1 MGRKVYMTEDQLNE
15 ILNGA
20 YLDDY
25 SSDGK
30 IKDGD
35 QDKITVNP
43 IKGGEPVTSDEFADV
58 VNTPMPLGAYRGGR
72 SLGRAGVYPAAGALT
87 LEKKNINEVADGVK
101 NKRYKVSGP
110 LRDTMMRN
118 YQSTN
123 GRTIGTKRLEKLLSD
138 EGASEN
144 YLSNLLSDIKAGNV
158 SSDELQLLGGNDFI
172 RWMNQN
178 IRNRQTMDAGI
189 KKTQHDMGMENV
201 YQKPGGTK
209 DGGGTAHTPKNNGAI
224 TYFSE

>member
-1 MGRKVYMTEDQLNE
+1 MGRKVYMTQDQLNE
-15 ILNGA
+15 ILGSGS

-25 SSDGK
+25 SSEGNITNTGLDKVTTNPLRGGK
-30 IKDGD
+30 G
-35 QDKITVNP
+35 
-43 IKGGEPVTSDEFADV
+43 VTSDEFANDQCRSIF
-58 VNTPMPLGAYRGGR
+58 MGRYRD
-72 SLGRAGVYPAAGALT
+72 SMGVYPAAGALT
-87 LEKKNINEVADGVK
+87 MEEKKNITEVTDTVK

-110 LRDTMMRN
+110 LRDKMMRN

-158 SSDELQLLGGNDFI
+158 SNEEMQLLGGGDFI
-172 RWMNQN
+172 RWMKQN
-178 IRNRQTMDAGI
+178 IKNRQGMDAGM
-189 KKTQHDMGMENV
+189 KKSQHDAGMPNV
-201 YQKPGGTK
+201 YQKPGGEK
-209 DGGGTAHTPKNNGAI
+209 SGMGTAHTPKNGGTI

>member
-15 ILNGA
+15 ILSGA

-25 SSDGK
+25 SSDGN

-35 QDKITVNP
+35 YTEVTTNP
-43 IKGGEPVTSDEFADV
+43 VKGGEPVTSDEYAKER
-58 VNTPMPLGAYRGGR
+58 GARDIFMGRYRDL
-72 SLGRAGVYPAAGALT
+72 SGVYPAAGALT

-101 NKRYKVSGP
+101 NKKYKVSGP
-110 LRDTMMRN
+110 LRDTMVRN

-158 SSDELQLLGGNDFI
+158 SNDELQLLGGADFV

-178 IRNRQTMDAGI
+178 IKNRQTTDAGI

-201 YQKPGGTK
+201 YQKEGGVRNT
-209 DGGGTAHTPKNNGAI
+209 GGTAHTSKNNGTI
-224 TYFSE
+224 TYY

>member
-15 ILNGA
+15 IINGS

-25 SSDGK
+25 SSDGN
-30 IKDGD
+30 IKDAGY
-35 QDKITVNP
+35 TEVTTNP
-43 IKGGEPVTSDEFADV
+43 VKGGEPVTADQYAKER
-58 VNTPMPLGAYRGGR
+58 GARDIYMGRYRDHG
-72 SLGRAGVYPAAGALT
+72 GVYPAAGALT
-87 LEKKNINEVADGVK
+87 LEEKKTLDEVADNVK

-110 LRDTMMRN
+110 LRDRMMRN

-123 GRTIGTKRLEKLLSD
+123 GRTIGTKRLEKLLGD

-144 YLSNLLSDIKAGNV
+144 YLSNLLSDIKSGKV
-158 SSDELQLLGGNDFI
+158 SQEEVQLLGGADFV

-178 IRNRQTMDAGI
+178 IKNRQTADAGI

-201 YQKPGGTK
+201 YQKAGGTR
-209 DGGGTAHTPKNNGAI
+209 DGGGTAHSPKNNGTI

>member
-1 MGRKVYMTEDQLNE
+1 MGRKVYMTQEQLNE
-15 ILNGA
+15 ILDGA

-30 IKDGD
+30 IKDIG
-35 QDKITVNP
+35 QDEITVNP
-43 IKGGEPVTSDEFADV
+43 VKGGEPVTSDEFAHQQCRNV
-58 VNTPMPLGAYRGGR
+58 FMGRYRDTG
-72 SLGRAGVYPAAGALT
+72 GVYPAAGALT

-144 YLSNLLSDIKAGNV
+144 YLSNLLSDIKAGNI
-158 SSDELQLLGGNDFI
+158 SSDELQLLGGNDFV

-178 IRNRQTMDAGI
+178 IKNRQGMDASM
-189 KKTQHDMGMENV
+189 KKTQHDMGMSNV
-201 YQKPGGTK
+201 YQKPGGSR
-209 DGGGTAHTPKNNGAI
+209 DGGGTAHTPKNNGTI
-224 TYFSE
+224 TYFGN

>member
-1 MGRKVYMTEDQLNE
+1 MGRKVYITEDQLNE
-15 ILNGA
+15 ILNGS

-25 SSDGK
+25 SSDGN
-30 IKDGD
+30 IKDAGYAEV
-35 QDKITVNP
+35 TTNP
-43 IKGGEPVTSDEFADV
+43 LKGGKGVTSDEFAKDQCRNV
-58 VNTPMPLGAYRGGR
+58 RMGRYRDSGGII
-72 SLGRAGVYPAAGALT
+72 PAAGALT
-87 LEKKNINEVADGVK
+87 MEDKKKLQEVADGVK
-101 NKRYKVSGP
+101 NKKYKVSGP
-110 LRDTMMRN
+110 LRDTMVRN

-158 SSDELQLLGGNDFI
+158 SNDELQLLGGADFV

-178 IRNRQTMDAGI
+178 IKNRQTTDAGI

-201 YQKPGGTK
+201 YQKEGGVRNT
-209 DGGGTAHTPKNNGAI
+209 GGTAHTSKNNGTI
-224 TYFSE
+224 TYY